1 VEGKFVISDA
11 QGAGTA
17 VTGNVDPVLTAWERI
32 QELYS
37 VAVHEMGHT
46 VARTCQISVEF
57 GKLVFKVPKPDCW
70 SILCQNTNT
79 GEFGA
84 LPEFTRRGLL
94 HQPRRL
100 LLSWPRIPDFRIWVL
115 HIPEPGYRGQNSS
128 SRLLARACCG

>member
-1 VEGKFVISDA
+1 MEGKFVISDA

-17 VTGNVDPVLTAWERI
+17 VTGDVDSVLTAWERI

-37 VAVHEMGHT
+37 VAVHDEMGHT

-70 SILCQNTNT
+70 SILYQNTNT

-84 LPEFTRRGLL
+84 LPEFTRRELL

-100 LLSWPRIPDFRIWVL
+100 LLSWPRIPKRTE
-115 HIPEPGYRGQNSS
+115 HGRSCTYSP
-128 SRLLARACCG
+128 